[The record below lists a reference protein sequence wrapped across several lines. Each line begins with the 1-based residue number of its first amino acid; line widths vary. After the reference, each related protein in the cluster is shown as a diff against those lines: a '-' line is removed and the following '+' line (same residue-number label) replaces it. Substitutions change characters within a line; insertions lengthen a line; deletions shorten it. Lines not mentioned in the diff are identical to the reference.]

1 MLYIKKWKTFES
13 KKLRESVDTDTIYD
27 IFLELL
33 DDGTISKLEFVDIG
47 YIFSFYPCN
56 TSVKAGLL
64 DSMYN
69 YPDSW
74 EKRPCKFIQ
83 NQPWKDIFK
92 SVDSKYFD
100 PEWLSKEGSGYSPM
114 FHDILVKNIELG
126 KIPAYPFILFS
137 LGKFAPENLPQV
149 IEVLERVYRATGL
162 RPFREFWQEDFIEPV
177 IFGTGEVESCIK
189 AEVYL
194 TNIEGENYK
203 NLVEQ
208 FNPNEITKQ
217 IVENFL

>member
-1 MLYIKKWKTFES
+1 MLYIKNWKTFES
-13 KKLRESVDTDTIYD
+13 KKLEESVDTDTIYD

-33 DDGTISKLEFVDIG
+33 DYGVIPKIEFVDTG
-47 YIFSFYPCN
+47 YIFSLYPCN

-69 YPDSW
+69 YPDNW

-100 PEWLSKEGSGYSPM
+100 PEWISKEGPGYSPM
-114 FHDILVKNIELG
+114 LHDLLVKNIELG

-137 LGKFAPENLPQV
+137 LGEFKPEKLPRV
-149 IEVLERVYRATGL
+149 IDVLERVYRATGL
-162 RPFREFWQEDFIEPV
+162 RPFREFWQEDM
-177 IFGTGEVESCIK
+177 IFDTEVESRIK

-203 NLVEQ
+203 KLVEH
-208 FNPNEITKQ
+208 FGPNEITKQ